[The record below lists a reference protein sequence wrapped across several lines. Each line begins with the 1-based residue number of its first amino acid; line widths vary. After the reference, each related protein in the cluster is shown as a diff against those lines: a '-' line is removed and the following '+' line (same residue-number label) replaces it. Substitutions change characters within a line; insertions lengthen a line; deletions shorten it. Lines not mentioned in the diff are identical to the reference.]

1 MIGSC
6 MVRYLNDLGVDR
18 LILVDNLKRGEKW
31 KNLVGKRFLEI
42 VPKEALWEWL
52 ENKGESLDAVC
63 HLGACSSTT
72 EMDADYLLENNTR
85 YSLRLARWALE
96 RQKRF
101 VYASSAATYG
111 DGALGFSDREEGLCS
126 LRPLN
131 MYGYSKHLVD
141 LELLREGALQE
152 AVGLKYFN
160 IFGPNEYHKGA
171 MASMVLKMAEKG
183 EKEGGIRLYESNDL
197 EHYAHGEQKRDFLYV
212 KDAVAMTCQFLSP
225 GYKKGGGIFNIGRGE
240 AATWNRLAAALFSA
254 LKKPARIEYIPMP
267 EELSRQYQ
275 NYTCA
280 EMGKY
285 EERVGPFPFT
295 SLEEAVEEYVRNY
308 LKGALRW

>member
-42 VPKEALWEWL
+42 LPKEALWDWL
-52 ENKGESLDAVC
+52 EKKGESLDAVC

-72 EMDADYLLENNTR
+72 ETDADYLLENNTR

-96 RQKRF
+96 RKKRF

-111 DGALGFSDREEGLCS
+111 DGSLGFSDREEELDS

-160 IFGPNEYHKGA
+160 VFGPNEYHKGA

-183 EKEGGIRLYESNDL
+183 EKEGVIRLYESNDL
-197 EHYAHGEQKRDFLYV
+197 ERYAHGEQKRDFIYV

-225 GYKKGGGIFNIGRGE
+225 AYQKGGGIFNIGRGE
-240 AATWNRLAAALFSA
+240 PASWNRLASALFAALQ
-254 LKKPARIEYIPMP
+254 KPARIEYIPMP

-280 EMGKY
+280 EMEKWEKRMG
-285 EERVGPFPFT
+285 RFPFT
-295 SLEEAVEEYVRNY
+295 SLEAAVEDYVQNY